1 MTSIESTRSKFFPGT
16 KPNVSGS
23 KAAKINALKRND
35 ASRTNELNDMAKR
48 DSNVSIGDAIKDFSR
63 IRKAV
68 DAAPEVD
75 NSEKIARLKAQ
86 IQNGSYNVNYEA
98 IADKILTEEMA

>member
-1 MTSIESTRSKFFPGT
+1 MTNIESTRSKFFPGT
-16 KPNVSGS
+16 KTNVSGS
-23 KAAKINALKRND
+23 NAAKINALKRND
-35 ASRTNELNDMAKR
+35 ATRTTELNDMAKR
-48 DSNVSIGDAIKDFSR
+48 DTNVAIPEAIKDFSR

-86 IQNGSYNVNYEA
+86 VQNGTYNVNYEA
-98 IADKILTEEMA
+98 LADKILSEEL

>member
-16 KPNVSGS
+16 KPSVNGN
-23 KAAKINALKRND
+23 KAAQINALKRND
-35 ASRTNELNDMAKR
+35 PTRSSELEDMGKR
-48 DSNVSIGDAIKDFSR
+48 DSNVSIPEAVKDFSR

-75 NSEKIARLKAQ
+75 NSEKIARLKDQ
-86 IQNGSYNVNYEA
+86 IAKGTYQVNYEA
-98 IADKILTEEMA
+98 LADKVLSEEF